1 MYDTSNNFSRKFIED
16 HLAVHITIH
25 LIRWYTQLDVGTQKA
40 RSWHVAHPYYCQSDI
55 STECQLI
62 IFGGN
67 AHVKG
72 DFGDRV
78 DMADLRILTF
88 GMNTYIGW

>member
-1 MYDTSNNFSRKFIED
+1 MPCSSHDLSPDTLVY
-16 HLAVHITIH
+16 HP
-25 LIRWYTQLDVGTQKA
+25 QLDVGTQKA
-40 RSWHVAHPYYCQSDI
+40 RSWHVVHPYYCQSDI

-78 DMADLRILTF
+78 DMADLRILKF
-88 GMNTYIGW
+88 GMST